1 MKFTASILSA
11 SILAALCVAVPVHAQ
26 DTGTADANGK
36 NDSSKVTTLA
46 TIKVVGLRQS
56 LKKSLET
63 ERNSDAIINVITAED
78 IGKFPATN
86 VAEAL
91 AQMPGVTID
100 RVLGATQRV
109 SIDGMDP
116 SLNLSFLDGHPV
128 AQALWLYGDSPN
140 RGFNYSLLPP
150 EILGNL
156 EIYKSPEARLPSGSI
171 GGTIIMHTLEPLN
184 LPANTLRASVGYN
197 YNDMVS
203 KGKPDVS
210 LIYSWKNKNDTW
222 GIDVAAE
229 HYEQITNRQ
238 GEEIFGYTPVSSI
251 AAVNPA
257 VATQIANGQ
266 IQSTAIMPN
275 EINSANFQ
283 QTEKRTSFVS
293 NIQFRPNNQFDA
305 TLGLMYLRD
314 QLNNYNQSMY
324 AFPTWLTP
332 TQKGIGGLV
341 QGPNGVIIAG
351 SQCDPSTQPTC
362 PTGAAGATI
371 FDNNAREATVTTKG
385 VNLHLAYHGYGWEL
399 HGQAGV
405 SSSHDP
411 ITQAFIEADYFGGF
425 NWSQS
430 QGFNFSNPTAA
441 ENPSNW
447 AGYGGFM
454 GNYASE
460 PYYARDN
467 WAQANFSYDLDG
479 FFDKLLVGVRY
490 HVHHEGQTLDVY
502 TGVPVASLAQ
512 VGAGPLTN
520 LSGLSSMNFFP
531 GAINHV
537 QPSGPGAIYQYVLST
552 PGLFNNLYPPYVYD
566 DTFGVAQKSEAGY
579 IQADFSNNDNLRGNV
594 GVRFVHTVI
603 DSSGFVVNQSQVNS
617 LPPPPGSYQTVGN
630 AHDNILPSFNIAY
643 NLTPDVILRGAAAET
658 IAWAPYNQETP
669 YTETNDTVLTGT
681 GGNAHLDPY
690 KSYNFNTSVAW
701 YFNDQSVLAF
711 SLFYKNLTNYITQ
724 GTSIEPLFNSIF
736 DTAPAIYA
744 LFPAGTCNATGICNY
759 SIIRPENGGR
769 ANAKGLEIS
778 YQQPF
783 AHTGFG
789 LRTNLTYSDGSTKT
803 GGPLPYNSKL
813 SYTLSPYFEKGP
825 LTASVTYSWQSKY
838 LAGGYVA
845 GAPSAMVAPW
855 AELDL
860 DATYQFSHHFS
871 VSFDAL
877 NLLDSTYKEYAEGN
891 PTEIYARYKSGREYL
906 ARLNYK
912 F

>member
-171 GGTIIMHTLEPLN
+171 GGTIIMHTLQPLN

-210 LIYSWKNKNDTW
+210 LIYSWKNRNDTW
-222 GIDVAAE
+222 GIDVADE

-238 GEEIFGYTPVSSI
+238 GEEIFGYTPVSTI
-251 AAVNPA
+251 ATVNPA
-257 VATQIANGQ
+257 VAAQIANGQ

-283 QTEKRTSFVS
+283 QTEKRTSFIS
-293 NIQFRPNNQFDA
+293 NIQFRPNNQFEA

-324 AFPTWLTP
+324 AFPTWLAS
-332 TQKGIGGLV
+332 TQQGISGLV

-362 PTGAAGATI
+362 PTGAAGATV
-371 FDNNAREATVTTKG
+371 FDNNARRATVTTKG
-385 VNLHLAYHGYGWEL
+385 IDLRAAYHGYGWKL
-399 HGQAGV
+399 SGQAGV

-411 ITQAFIEADYFGGF
+411 ITQAFIEPVYFGGY
-425 NWSQS
+425 NWSLS
-430 QGFNFSNPTAA
+430 QGFNFSNPAA
-441 ENPSNW
+441 AQNPANW
-447 AGYGGFM
+447 AGYYFM
-454 GNYASE
+454 GNYGSL

-467 WAQANFSYDLDG
+467 YAQADFKYDLNG
-479 FFDKLLVGVRY
+479 FFNDFRVGVRWA
-490 HVHHEGQTLDVY
+490 VHHEGQTLDVY
-502 TGVPVASLAQ
+502 TGVPVATLAGI
-512 VGAGPLTN
+512 GAGPLTN
-520 LSGLSSMNFFP
+520 LSGLSSLNFFP
-531 GAINHV
+531 GSVFHV
-537 QPSGPGAIYQYVLST
+537 QPSGPDAIYNYVLAT
-552 PGLFNNLYPPYVYD
+552 PGLFNNLYAPYVYD
-566 DTFGVAQKSEAGY
+566 NTFGVAQKSEAGY
-579 IQADFSNNDNLRGNV
+579 AQLDFGNDDGVRGNL
-594 GVRFVHTVI
+594 GVRLVHTII
-603 DSSGFVVNQSQVNS
+603 DASGFVISQADVGT
-617 LPPPPGSYQTVGN
+617 LPAPPGSYQTVGN
-630 AHDNILPSFNIAY
+630 THTNILPSFNIAY

-711 SLFYKNLTNYITQ
+711 SVFYKDLSNYITQ
-724 GTSIEPLFNSIF
+724 GTGIEQLYNGLYQ
-736 DTAPAIYA
+736 TAPNLYA
-744 LFPAGTCNATGICNY
+744 QLPAGSCNATGICNY
-759 SIIRPENGGR
+759 SIIRPQNGGR
-769 ANAKGLEIS
+769 ADVKGLEVS

-789 LRTNLTYSDGSTKT
+789 LRTNLTYTDGSTHT
-803 GGPLPYNSKL
+803 GGLLPYNSKL

-845 GAPSAMVAPW
+845 GAPSVMVAPW